1 MRLYLVRHGQTAWNA
16 QKRFMGQLDIPLDE
30 TGRAQVAALGNRLK
44 DEHVDMIYASDLSRA
59 WDTALAIESC
69 LASHADPL
77 ALPAVAGH
85 CIKPDPRLREM
96 NFGDWQGLTYAEIQE
111 RDPQNLAHWE
121 EDRLHHAPPNGETLL
136 DFSERVISAYREWC
150 TAHAEQKI
158 LLVGH
163 GGSLQLLLAHALGLS
178 PDKFWQLQLSN
189 ASLTDLRVYDS
200 GAILNL
206 LNDTCHLPEPPL
218 PMGDG

>member
-1 MRLYLVRHGQTAWNA
+1 MTVRFLLARHGQTEWNA

-30 TGRAQVAALGNRLK
+30 TGRAQVAALGTRLK
-44 DEHVDMIYASDLSRA
+44 DEHMDMIYASDLSRA
-59 WDTALAIESC
+59 WDTALAIQAR
-69 LASHADPL
+69 LASHAS
-77 ALPAVAGH
+77 
-85 CIKPDPRLREM
+85 IKPESRLREM

-136 DFSERVISAYREWC
+136 AFSERVVSAYREWC
-150 TAHAEQKI
+150 AAHAEQKI

-178 PDKFWQLQLSN
+178 PDKFWQLHLSN
-189 ASLTDLRVYDS
+189 ASLTDLRVYES

-206 LNDTCHLPEPPL
+206 LNDTCHLPTSPL
-218 PMGDG
+218 PMREG

>member
-1 MRLYLVRHGQTAWNA
+1 MTVHFLLVRHGQTAWNA

-59 WDTALAIESC
+59 WDTALAIQSR
-69 LASHADPL
+69 LASRAD
-77 ALPAVAGH
+77 V
-85 CIKPDPRLREM
+85 KPESRLREM
-96 NFGDWQGLTYAEIQE
+96 DFGNWQGLTYAEIQE

-136 DFSERVISAYREWC
+136 AFSERVVSAYREWC

-189 ASLTDLRVYDS
+189 ASMTDLRVYDS

-206 LNDTCHLPEPPL
+206 LNDTCHLPQSHLLSGE
-218 PMGDG
+218 D

>member
-1 MRLYLVRHGQTAWNA
+1 MTVHFLLVRHGQTAWNA

-59 WDTALAIESC
+59 WDTALAIQSR
-69 LASHADPL
+69 LASRAD
-77 ALPAVAGH
+77 V
-85 CIKPDPRLREM
+85 KPESRLREM
-96 NFGDWQGLTYAEIQE
+96 DFGNWQGLTYAEIQE

-136 DFSERVISAYREWC
+136 AFSERVVSAYREWC
-150 TAHAEQKI
+150 IAHTEQKI

-178 PDKFWQLQLSN
+178 PDKFWQLHLSN

-206 LNDTCHLPEPPL
+206 LNDTCHLPQSHLLSGE
-218 PMGDG
+218 D

>member
-1 MRLYLVRHGQTAWNA
+1 MKLLLVRHGQTTWNA

-59 WDTALAIESC
+59 WDTALAIQSR
-69 LASHADPL
+69 LASRAD
-77 ALPAVAGH
+77 V
-85 CIKPDPRLREM
+85 KPESRLREM
-96 NFGDWQGLTYAEIQE
+96 DFGNWQGLTYAEIQE

-136 DFSERVISAYREWC
+136 AFSERVVSAYREWC

-178 PDKFWQLQLSN
+178 PDKFWQLHLSN

-206 LNDTCHLPEPPL
+206 LNDTCHLPQSHLLSGE
-218 PMGDG
+218 D